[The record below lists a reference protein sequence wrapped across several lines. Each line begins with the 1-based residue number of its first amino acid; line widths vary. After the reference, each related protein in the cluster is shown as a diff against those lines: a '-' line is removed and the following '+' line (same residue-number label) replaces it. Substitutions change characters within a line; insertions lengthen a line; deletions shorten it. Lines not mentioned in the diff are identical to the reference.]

1 MEKQLIEDQ
10 NISSLQ
16 QDFTTFL
23 KEITLKKRTKNLLK
37 SIFLIILLLIIILIG
52 IKYYQYNHYRKSHQ
66 QEINKVTFFSFLQ
79 KDKRIID
86 TKVEEKFEEEEEE
99 EKKETKKIQKNEEE
113 KKKKILVIG
122 SIGYDLTT
130 YYDRM
135 PVPGETIVGVRFSQ
149 NPGGKGDNQAV
160 SAARAGGDVTFIG
173 AIGDDSYAAIL
184 KKNLD
189 DNKVKHQ
196 LKVIPNMN
204 CQIATI
210 LVDKNGQDRIIIVPG
225 ANRYVD
231 KKQIEMNEELIEE
244 NDIILL
250 QLEIPIETVEYIID
264 IAYEKKK
271 LIILNPAPGQPLPEN
286 ILKKVDYLI
295 PNENEL
301 GEITGMLTNTT
312 ERIIYASEKLIQ
324 LGVKNLI
331 VTLGAK
337 GSVLCN
343 KDSVKFFDSYPAKA
357 VDTTGAG
364 DCFAGVLS
372 AYLSKSYPIEEAI
385 KYANFASSLSVSKI
399 GTIPSFP
406 TKKQIEREKKKIH
419 RW

>member
-1 MEKQLIEDQ
+1 MENQLIEENKILSFPQ
-10 NISSLQ
+10 GFNI
-16 QDFTTFL
+16 FL
-23 KEITLKKRTKNLLK
+23 KDKNIKKRVKNLLK
-37 SIFLIILLLIIILIG
+37 SIFLIILVIIFVLIG
-52 IKYYQYNHYRKSHQ
+52 IKYYQYNNYIKICKQ
-66 QEINKVTFFSFLQ
+66 TNKISFLSFLQ
-79 KDKRIID
+79 KAKKTFEKIEEDKED
-86 TKVEEKFEEEEEE
+86 EKENKKVRVLED
-99 EKKETKKIQKNEEE
+99 E

-135 PVPGETIVGVRFSQ
+135 PVPGETIVGLKFAQ

-160 SAARAGGDVTFIG
+160 SASRAGGDVTFVG
-173 AIGDDSYAAIL
+173 AIGEDSYGDIL

-189 DNKVKHQ
+189 DNKVKHK
-196 LKVIPNMN
+196 LKVMPNLS

-210 LVDKNGQDRIIIVPG
+210 LVDKNGQNSIIIVPG

-231 KKQIEMNEELIEE
+231 KRQIDENENLIEE

-264 IAYEKKK
+264 IAYEKNK
-271 LIILNPAPGQPLPEN
+271 LIILNPAPGQPLPKN

-295 PNENEL
+295 PNESEL
-301 GEITGMLTNTT
+301 ALITGMPTDTT
-312 ERIIYASEKLIQ
+312 ERIILASKKLIE

-331 VTLGAK
+331 VTLGDK

-343 KDSVKFFDSYPAKA
+343 KDNVKFFDSYPATA
-357 VDTTGAG
+357 VDTAGAG

-385 KYANFASSLSVSKI
+385 KYANFASSLSVTKI

-406 TKKQIEREKKKIH
+406 TIEQIERERNKIH
-419 RW
+419 TW

>member
-1 MEKQLIEDQ
+1 MENQLIEENKILLFPQ
-10 NISSLQ
+10 GFNI
-16 QDFTTFL
+16 FL
-23 KEITLKKRTKNLLK
+23 KDKNLKKRVKNLLK
-37 SIFLIILLLIIILIG
+37 SIFLIILVIIFVLIG
-52 IKYYQYNHYRKSHQ
+52 IKYYQYNNYIKLCKQ
-66 QEINKVTFFSFLQ
+66 KNKITFLSFLQ
-79 KDKRIID
+79 KAKKTFEKIEEDKED
-86 TKVEEKFEEEEEE
+86 EKEN
-99 EKKETKKIQKNEEE
+99 KEVRVLEDE

-135 PVPGETIVGVRFSQ
+135 PVPGETIVGLKFAQ

-160 SAARAGGDVTFIG
+160 SASRAGGNVTFVG
-173 AIGDDSYAAIL
+173 AIGEDSYGDIL

-189 DNKVKHQ
+189 DNKVKHK
-196 LKVIPNMN
+196 LKVMPNLN

-210 LVDKNGQDRIIIVPG
+210 LVDKNGQNSIIIVPG

-231 KKQIEMNEELIEE
+231 KRQIDENENLIEE

-264 IAYEKKK
+264 IAYEKNK

-295 PNENEL
+295 PNESEL
-301 GEITGMLTNTT
+301 ALITGMPTDTT
-312 ERIIYASEKLIQ
+312 ERIILASKKLIE

-331 VTLGAK
+331 VTLGDK

-343 KDSVKFFDSYPAKA
+343 KNNVKFFDSYPATA
-357 VDTTGAG
+357 VDTAGAG

-385 KYANFASSLSVSKI
+385 KYANFASSLSVTKI

-406 TKKQIEREKKKIH
+406 TLEQIERERNKIH
-419 RW
+419 NW

>member
-1 MEKQLIEDQ
+1 MENQLIEENKILSFPQ
-10 NISSLQ
+10 GFNI
-16 QDFTTFL
+16 FL
-23 KEITLKKRTKNLLK
+23 KDKNIKKRVKNLLK
-37 SIFLIILLLIIILIG
+37 SIFLIILVIIFVLIG
-52 IKYYQYNHYRKSHQ
+52 IKYYQYNNYIKICKQ
-66 QEINKVTFFSFLQ
+66 KNKITFLSFLQ
-79 KDKRIID
+79 KA
-86 TKVEEKFEEEEEE
+86 
-99 EKKETKKIQKNEEE
+99 KKTFKKIEEDKEDEKENKEVRVLEDE

-135 PVPGETIVGVRFSQ
+135 PVPGETIVGLKFAQ

-160 SAARAGGDVTFIG
+160 SASRAGGDVTFVG
-173 AIGDDSYAAIL
+173 AIGEDSYGDIL

-189 DNKVKHQ
+189 DNKVKHK
-196 LKVIPNMN
+196 LKVMPNLS

-210 LVDKNGQDRIIIVPG
+210 LVDKNGQNSIIIVPG

-231 KKQIEMNEELIEE
+231 KRQIDENENLIEE

-264 IAYEKKK
+264 IAYEKNK
-271 LIILNPAPGQPLPEN
+271 LIILNPAPGQPLPKN

-295 PNENEL
+295 PNESEL
-301 GEITGMLTNTT
+301 ALITGMPTDTT
-312 ERIIYASEKLIQ
+312 ERIILASKKLIE

-331 VTLGAK
+331 VTLGDK

-343 KDSVKFFDSYPAKA
+343 KDNVKFFDSYPATA
-357 VDTTGAG
+357 VDTAGAG

-385 KYANFASSLSVSKI
+385 KYANFASSLSVTKI

-406 TKKQIEREKKKIH
+406 TIEQIERERNKIH
-419 RW
+419 TW

>member
-1 MEKQLIEDQ
+1 MENQLIEENKILSFPQ
-10 NISSLQ
+10 GFNI
-16 QDFTTFL
+16 FL
-23 KEITLKKRTKNLLK
+23 KDKNIKKRVKNLLK
-37 SIFLIILLLIIILIG
+37 SIFLIILVIIFVLIG
-52 IKYYQYNHYRKSHQ
+52 IKYYQYNNYIKICKQ
-66 QEINKVTFFSFLQ
+66 TNKISFLSFLQ
-79 KDKRIID
+79 KAKKTFEKIEEDKED
-86 TKVEEKFEEEEEE
+86 EKEN
-99 EKKETKKIQKNEEE
+99 KEVRVLEDE

-135 PVPGETIVGVRFSQ
+135 PVPGETIVGLKFAQ

-160 SAARAGGDVTFIG
+160 SASRAGGDVTFVG
-173 AIGDDSYAAIL
+173 AIGEDSYGDIL

-189 DNKVKHQ
+189 DNKVKHK
-196 LKVIPNMN
+196 LKVMPNLS

-210 LVDKNGQDRIIIVPG
+210 LVDKNGQNSIIIVPG

-231 KKQIEMNEELIEE
+231 KRQIDENENLIEE

-264 IAYEKKK
+264 IAYEKNK
-271 LIILNPAPGQPLPEN
+271 LIILNPAPGQPLPKN

-295 PNENEL
+295 PNESEL
-301 GEITGMLTNTT
+301 ALITGMPTDTT
-312 ERIIYASEKLIQ
+312 ERIILASKKLIE

-331 VTLGAK
+331 VTLGDK

-343 KDSVKFFDSYPAKA
+343 KDNVKFFDSYPATA
-357 VDTTGAG
+357 VDTAGAG

-385 KYANFASSLSVSKI
+385 KYANFASSLSVTKI

-406 TKKQIEREKKKIH
+406 TIEQIERERNKIH
-419 RW
+419 TW